1 MFSDENWDTERKY
14 ENVCMVGET
23 PATGS
28 MSTQLGSTYNEALYT
43 YNTGNIATKG
53 LAAILEK
60 PWILGASE
68 DSSLILSQD
77 YGYGSYDK
85 EKGEGGVASVIKPIL
100 NTHAY
105 FPLSGVVDAESPAP
119 NEEVSL
125 VIGLTDEINTS
136 TITIVGDDTALDTS
150 GSTYYRP
157 QYVWEYYDE
166 LPEVKEFKITPQF
179 DVLAPD
185 LDLYTLSKQQIN
197 NLKFTWSENAE
208 DVWYRHLLIDTSGS
222 IDNKYHRSS
231 FWAPM
236 NETGVNDTSSYFYYY
251 LNDVGDKDTTQYLR
265 KYSGTTPQMTIDGIS
280 GYAPYFKNSASS
292 GLGPPC
298 YILGDYTTLDG
309 SYKELEYSMA
319 NEMGGSQT
327 SNVWTDKW
335 SLVIHCNPQWS
346 DAASE
351 TRDEGMTI
359 CGVIQCVSGAQGT
372 PTNSTVRM
380 SIQRGNSAASGAS
393 YDGSLTWNGTSTGG
407 FDLLHVFMKNSRVY
421 VSYCPQIGMN
431 ASSAGARPFVGGVND
446 FESFLLSSSTSYK
459 MDGTQPIAINMVWN
473 KNKGI
478 QGSDPSGATTI
489 KSDDQFRLYVNGQL
503 EDSASLKYGVGPIDD
518 DVLGPGLGGGF
529 GRSNYSKFF
538 VGCVPGGS
546 EATWDGIAVTNVFA
560 PVGEYDAGADGD
572 AEDPSYNYRM
582 SRNGFQG
589 KIEEII
595 LYPYEVYIPTNG
607 GEHILNTRTL
617 DDYSSSGSSG
627 QELNY
632 TGRLFLY
639 DYTNVRGK
647 SADQVSSSNQV
658 QWRVTGT

>member
-1 MFSDENWDTERKY
+1 
-14 ENVCMVGET
+14 
-23 PATGS
+23 
-28 MSTQLGSTYNEALYT
+28 
-43 YNTGNIATKG
+43 
-53 LAAILEK
+53 
-60 PWILGASE
+60 
-68 DSSLILSQD
+68 
-77 YGYGSYDK
+77 
-85 EKGEGGVASVIKPIL
+85 
-100 NTHAY
+100 
-105 FPLSGVVDAESPAP
+105 
-119 NEEVSL
+119 
-125 VIGLTDEINTS
+125 
-136 TITIVGDDTALDTS
+136 
-150 GSTYYRP
+150 
-157 QYVWEYYDE
+157 
-166 LPEVKEFKITPQF
+166 
-179 DVLAPD
+179 
-185 LDLYTLSKQQIN
+185 
-197 NLKFTWSENAE
+197 
-208 DVWYRHLLIDTSGS
+208 
-222 IDNKYHRSS
+222 
-231 FWAPM
+231 
-236 NETGVNDTSSYFYYY
+236 
-251 LNDVGDKDTTQYLR
+251 
-265 KYSGTTPQMTIDGIS
+265 
-280 GYAPYFKNSASS
+280 
-292 GLGPPC
+292 
-298 YILGDYTTLDG
+298 
-309 SYKELEYSMA
+309 
-319 NEMGGSQT
+319 
-327 SNVWTDKW
+327 
-335 SLVIHCNPQWS
+335 
-346 DAASE
+346 
-351 TRDEGMTI
+351 
-359 CGVIQCVSGAQGT
+359 
-372 PTNSTVRM
+372 
-380 SIQRGNSAASGAS
+380 
-393 YDGSLTWNGTSTGG
+393 
-407 FDLLHVFMKNSRVY
+407 
-421 VSYCPQIGMN
+421 
-431 ASSAGARPFVGGVND
+431 
-446 FESFLLSSSTSYK
+446 

-503 EDSASLKYGVGPIDD
+503 EDSASLKYGIGPIDD